1 MRIVVDTPQIESN
14 TRAVVDLCATHGLSV
29 VGVTKC
35 VQGEP
40 AVALAM
46 LRGGVT
52 MLGESRLANVKRLRA
67 SGVDAPLL
75 LLRLP
80 CLSEVADVVRH
91 TQYSVNSEAK
101 TIFALSKAA
110 TEIGTRHGVLISVD
124 TGDRR
129 EGVLPRDAAE
139 LCRLVLDLPGLDLAG
154 VGTCLSCLCGVV
166 PTSEKHEE
174 FAELA
179 EWLEDELDLS
189 LPMVSFGHTVDLPVV
204 MRDSVP
210 TAFNQIRI
218 GGALLVGNDN
228 MVGYHIPNVVENA
241 FKAYAEVIEVQTKP
255 SMPDGELGVDA
266 FFRTPEWSDLGM
278 RRRAILAMGE
288 MDLAT
293 QFIRP
298 TLPGAVVVGATSD
311 HLVVDVTDAESVQL
325 GDEMEFVMSYTAIAY
340 AWSSA
345 HAEIT
350 MR

>member
-1 MRIVVDTPQIESN
+1 
-14 TRAVVDLCATHGLSV
+14 
-29 VGVTKC
+29 
-35 VQGEP
+35 
-40 AVALAM
+40 
-46 LRGGVT
+46 
-52 MLGESRLANVKRLRA
+52 
-67 SGVDAPLL
+67 
-75 LLRLP
+75 
-80 CLSEVADVVRH
+80 
-91 TQYSVNSEAK
+91 
-101 TIFALSKAA
+101 
-110 TEIGTRHGVLISVD
+110 
-124 TGDRR
+124 
-129 EGVLPRDAAE
+129 
-139 LCRLVLDLPGLDLAG
+139 
-154 VGTCLSCLCGVV
+154 
-166 PTSEKHEE
+166 
-174 FAELA
+174 
-179 EWLEDELDLS
+179 
-189 LPMVSFGHTVDLPVV
+189 
-204 MRDSVP
+204 
-210 TAFNQIRI
+210 
-218 GGALLVGNDN
+218 

-241 FKAYAEVIEVQTKP
+241 FKAYAEVIDVQTKP